1 MTEDQTPHPV
11 DVHVG
16 TRIRARRLMLGMS
29 QTDLAD
35 AGGKTFQQ
43 IQKYERGAN
52 RVSASV
58 LYMFAHQMKVA
69 PGYFFEGLPG
79 PDQDLDLTAE
89 PDVVMTMMTR
99 HGGPELARM
108 YVDLGPAQRAG
119 VLNVVKSIHDLAVPG
134 REAA

>member
-16 TRIRARRLMLGMS
+16 TRIRARRVMLSLS
-29 QTDLAD
+29 QTALAD
-35 AGGKTFQQ
+35 AVGKTFQQ

-58 LYMFAHQMKVA
+58 LYLFARELKVSPA
-69 PGYFFEGLPG
+69 YFFEGLPG
-79 PDQDLDLTAE
+79 PEEDLDLTAE
-89 PDVVMTMMTR
+89 PDVVMTMMAR
-99 HGGPELARM
+99 QGGPELARM
-108 YVDLGPAQRAG
+108 YVELGPAQRVG
-119 VLNVVKSIHDLAVPG
+119 VLNVVRSILDLSVHG